1 MLSKGDITGVRKSFA
16 WNPEVHYNAPM
27 DKDNRALTIAA
38 WIVAAAVI
46 GFVFKSAKS
55 VLFPLFLALFIYFI
69 LAPLQD
75 LLMKIKI
82 SRTISLILIVL
93 FAFIALYLMA
103 ILFYNS
109 GKSFASDLPDYGTT
123 LKNMVDKLKN
133 SIELPGGGKF
143 DPLAWV
149 DNLDVA
155 KIGTFLLNSL
165 GTFVSILSTI
175 FLALIFLIFM
185 LAGRGKLDEKIRR
198 FSEAHH
204 SARIIKMVEN
214 VDHQV
219 QKYLALKTVVSFV
232 SGLIALVI
240 FLSFGL
246 RYAIL
251 WAFITF
257 LLNYIPNIGSFIA
270 KIIPF
275 GFALLQFDRFWSA
288 AWMLII
294 LLAAD
299 AVMGMI
305 VEPRVMGKGLGLSPL
320 AILIALFLWGWLWG
334 IPGMILAV
342 PIMVVMKIVAAN
354 SPSLRWLEGLLSK

>member
-1 MLSKGDITGVRKSFA
+1 MRKGFA
-16 WNPEVHYNAPM
+16 WNPKVRYNALM
-27 DKDNRALTIAA
+27 DKDNRALIIAA
-38 WIVAAAVI
+38 WIVAAAVV
-46 GFVFKSAKS
+46 GFVFKSTKA

-82 SRTISLILIVL
+82 SRMVSLILIVL
-93 FAFIALYLMA
+93 FAFVVLYLMA

-109 GKSFASDLPDYGTT
+109 GKSFASDLPEYGNT
-123 LKNMVDKLKN
+123 LKSMVDKLKN

-143 DPLAWV
+143 DPLAWL
-149 DNLDVA
+149 DNLDIT

-175 FLALIFLIFM
+175 FLVLIFLIFM
-185 LAGRGKLDEKIRR
+185 LAGRGKLHEKIRR
-198 FSEAHH
+198 FSDSRN

-240 FLSFGL
+240 MLAFGL
-246 RYAIL
+246 HYAIF
-251 WAFITF
+251 WGFITF

-270 KIIPF
+270 KILPF
-275 GFALLQFDRFWSA
+275 GFALLQFNRFWPA
-288 AWMLII
+288 FWMLII
-294 LLAAD
+294 LFATD

-305 VEPRVMGKGLGLSPL
+305 VEPKIMGKGLGLSPL
-320 AILIALFLWGWLWG
+320 AILVALFFWGWLWG

-342 PIMVVMKIVAAN
+342 PIMVVMKIIASN
-354 SPSLRWLEGLLSK
+354 FPSMRWLEGLLSK